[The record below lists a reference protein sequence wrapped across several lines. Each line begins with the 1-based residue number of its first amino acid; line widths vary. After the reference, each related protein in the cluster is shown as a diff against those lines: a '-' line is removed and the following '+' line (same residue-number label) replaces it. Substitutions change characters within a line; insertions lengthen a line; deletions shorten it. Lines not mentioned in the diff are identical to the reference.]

1 MFELHPTLQ
10 ADTFYLG
17 QFELCDVL
25 LTNNSS
31 YLWLVL
37 VPRRALIR
45 EIHELT
51 PADQQQLMIESS
63 FVSQKMAQYSQA
75 LKMNWAAFGNQVPQL
90 HLHLIARHADDAA
103 WPQPV
108 WLNPQPHTYDTK
120 KAQALIAELRSVLH
134 LAPEN

>member
-51 PADQQQLMIESS
+51 AADQHQLIIESS
-63 FVSQKMAQYSQA
+63 FVSQKIAQYSQA

-90 HLHLIARHADDAA
+90 HLHLIARHEHDPA

-108 WLNPQPHTYDTK
+108 WLKPQPQTYDTK
-120 KAQALIAELRSVLH
+120 KAQTLITELRSVLN
-134 LAPEN
+134 LIPDN